1 MKKEGKSKIL
11 HRIEEVI
18 LIIII
23 SLNILEFLGILP
35 ADLDYAK
42 KIISWTALGYLLY
55 HASLTKI
62 FFNVRHI
69 HIDLLLII
77 SYFLMIFKNIIAY
90 TSSNLE
96 GFYIFYDLH
105 KFILENAQFF
115 QLYSFLLGS
124 ILLIIIALYSA
135 VKIDVR
141 KPSLMH
147 VIHEEGQ
154 PPRNILKLIIRF
166 MTIFLVFIAFFIV
179 VFNLIMEWLAIAI
192 DAPLIMIALFIYL
205 FLAIGH
211 YKRFKLESLIYKIGE
226 FGESFYEKFVSLFH
240 YKKTIF
246 LGISGMLVLHLLTDI
261 GNFIIP
267 YIFSFRKTLYF
278 EHLSIGHTP
287 LLPLFLEQ
295 SKNLIFLEKL
305 SLFFIY
311 ILNVL
316 GMVLLLLIPTILWY
330 LMFKKKKIGIHKLD
344 MAVFFSCI
352 TALIFAPVFKI
363 KRISEENLI
372 GVDILTQLSDNYL
385 FSTFFAAIIFSAI
398 IFSIILLFE
407 KYHKKLII
415 TLGLLSG
422 LLFFAIYIYFFF
434 TSLLI
439 YYIDTIRLLFFSS
452 QYYLSFYFLLFLTI
466 TILFYVGGFILY
478 VGELIKLR
486 VFGKIQ

>member
-1 MKKEGKSKIL
+1 MKKEVKRKIL
-11 HRIEEVI
+11 HRLEEII
-18 LIIII
+18 LTIIIL
-23 SLNILEFLGILP
+23 LNVLEFFNVLP
-35 ADLDYAK
+35 GDLEYGK
-42 KIISWTALGYLLY
+42 NIISWTALGYLLY
-55 HASLTKI
+55 RASLTKI

-96 GFYIFYDLH
+96 SFYVFYDLN
-105 KFILENAQFF
+105 KFLLENAQFI

-124 ILLIIIALYSA
+124 ISLIIIALYCA
-135 VKIDVR
+135 IKIDVR

-154 PPRNILKLIIRF
+154 PPKNLIELLIRF
-166 MTIFLVFIAFFIV
+166 LTIFLVFIAFFIT
-179 VFNLIMEWLAIAI
+179 VFNLIMEWLAIAL
-192 DAPLIMIALFIYL
+192 DAPIVMIGLFTYL

-211 YKRFKLESLIYKIGE
+211 YKRFRLEGLIYKIGE
-226 FGESFYEKFVSLFH
+226 FGERFYEKFVSLFH
-240 YKKTIF
+240 YKKTIL

-267 YIFSFRKTLYF
+267 YVFLFRESLYF
-278 EHLSIGHTP
+278 EHLGVGHVP
-287 LLPLFLEQ
+287 LLPLFFEQ
-295 SKNLIFLEKL
+295 SKNLILLEKFSLL
-305 SLFFIY
+305 SIY
-311 ILNVL
+311 VLNLL
-316 GMVLLLLIPTILWY
+316 GIVLLLLIPTILWY
-330 LMFKKKKIGIHKLD
+330 LMFKKKKIRIHKLD

-352 TALIFAPVFKI
+352 TALIVAPVFKI
-363 KRISEENLI
+363 KRISAENLI

-385 FSTFFAAIIFSAI
+385 FSTFLAVLILSAL

-407 KYHKKLII
+407 KYHKKFII

-434 TSLLI
+434 TSLLG
-439 YYIDTIRLLFFSS
+439 YYMDTIRSLFFSS

-466 TILFYVGGFILY
+466 TILFYVGGFMMYIN
-478 VGELIKLR
+478 ELIKIKIHK
-486 VFGKIQ
+486 KIQ